1 MKISIKTGLTS
12 LLIVLALAF
21 CGNAFVSLVGLNQT
35 NASTITLGKN
45 SLPSA
50 RTIGD
55 LEAILTD
62 KRLAYAQHIL
72 SLTDETMTKA
82 EQRINDVKQ
91 RAAEQIAAY
100 RALAPSDVERKLIDQ
115 IEAGALAYD
124 TLAVPM
130 LALSRQNK
138 NEEAAAILS
147 GVMRDQATKN
157 GALLKQLKDVN
168 LDAANRAVDGAA
180 KAFSSAMEI
189 SIATIFVILA
199 LCGFGIYYVVR
210 IVSLPLTR
218 ITGSMKELAEGAFD
232 REIPYR
238 SRADEIGKIAA
249 ALEVFRESA
258 LANQRLER
266 EVAAQRTLS
275 EQERDRLA
283 RSERVRAEAMADAT
297 AQLGKGL
304 KQLSRG
310 DLSGQIT
317 EPFVAE
323 LESLRADF
331 NSATGQLAET
341 LRAVAEATG
350 AIDIGTSEISQGAQD
365 LSRRT
370 EQQAASLE
378 ETAAALDEITAN
390 VSNSSKRADEARAVA
405 AQANAGAAH
414 SGVVVSNAV
423 NAMERIEQSS
433 HQIANI
439 IGVID
444 EIAFQTNLL
453 ALNAGVEAAR
463 AGEAGKGFA
472 VVAQEVRELAQR
484 SAKAAKEIK
493 DLIRSSSVE
502 VQNGVK
508 LVSETG
514 EALKTIEGYII
525 TVNQHMDAIATSA
538 KEQSVGLSEV
548 NTAVNQMD
556 QVTQQNAA
564 MVEQTNA
571 ASATLAEEAARLR
584 ELISQF
590 QLGGARASQEAPRR
604 KPAASAVAAGALH
617 KPAISPVRKMANTVA
632 AAFGAK
638 TSAGAG
644 HWEDF

>member
-1 MKISIKTGLTS
+1 MNISIKTGLTS

-55 LEAILTD
+55 LEATLTD

-82 EQRINDVKQ
+82 EQRINDIKQ

-100 RALAPSDVERKLIDQ
+100 RALAPSDVDRKLIDQ

-168 LDAANRAVDGAA
+168 LDAANQAVDGAA
-180 KAFSSAMEI
+180 KAFSSVMEI
-189 SIATIFVILA
+189 SIATIVVILA
-199 LCGFGIYYVVR
+199 LCGFGIYYAVR

-218 ITGSMKELAEGAFD
+218 ITGSMKELAEGALD

-283 RSERVRAEAMADAT
+283 QSERVRAEAMADAT

-365 LSRRT
+365 LSKRT

-604 KPAASAVAAGALH
+604 KPAAFAVAAGALH
-617 KPAISPVRKMANTVA
+617 RSAISPVRKMANTVA

>member
-1 MKISIKTGLTS
+1 MEMSIRTGLTS
-12 LLIVLALAF
+12 LLVVLALAF
-21 CGNAFVSLVGLNQT
+21 CGNALVSLVGLNET
-35 NASTITLGKN
+35 NASTISLGKN
-45 SLPSA
+45 MLPSV

-55 LEAILTD
+55 LEAALTD

-72 SLTDETMTKA
+72 SLTPETIAKA

-91 RAAEQIAAY
+91 KAAQQITAY
-100 RALAPSDVERKLIDQ
+100 RALAASDVERKLIDQ
-115 IEAGALAYD
+115 IEAGVATYD
-124 TLAVPM
+124 TLAAPM
-130 LALSRQNK
+130 IELSRQNK
-138 NEEAAAILS
+138 NEEAAAILN
-147 GVMRDQATKN
+147 GAMRNQAIKN
-157 GALLKQLKDVN
+157 GELLNQLKDVN
-168 LDAANRAVDGAA
+168 LDVANQAVGSAA
-180 KAFSSAMEI
+180 KAFSSALGI
-189 SIATIFVILA
+189 SIATIVVILG
-199 LCGFGIYYVVR
+199 LSGFGIYYAVR

-218 ITGSMKELAEGAFD
+218 ITGSMKELAEGALD

-238 SRADEIGKIAA
+238 SRADEIGNIAA

-258 LANQRLER
+258 LANQRLEQ

-275 EQERDRLA
+275 ERERDRIAQL
-283 RSERVRAEAMADAT
+283 EEVRAEAMAYAT
-297 AQLGKGL
+297 AQLGRGL
-304 KQLSRG
+304 KQLSHG
-310 DLSGQIT
+310 DLTGRIT

-331 NSATGQLAET
+331 NSATAQLAET
-341 LRAVAEATG
+341 LRAVADATG
-350 AIDIGTSEISQGAQD
+350 AIDVGTSEISQGAQD
-365 LSRRT
+365 LSKRT

-378 ETAAALDEITAN
+378 ETAAALDEITVN

-423 NAMERIEQSS
+423 NAMQRIEQSS
-433 HQIANI
+433 NQIANI

-484 SAKAAKEIK
+484 SAQAAKEIK

-502 VQNGVK
+502 VQSGVK

-525 TVNQHMDAIATSA
+525 TVNQHMGAIATSA

-548 NTAVNQMD
+548 NIAVNQMD

-571 ASATLAEEAARLR
+571 ASATLAGEATRLR
-584 ELISQF
+584 ELLNQF
-590 QLGGARASQEAPRR
+590 QLGVTRASQDAPRR
-604 KPAASAVAAGALH
+604 KPPASPVAVTALH
-617 KPAISPVRKMANTVA
+617 KPAISPARKMANTVA
-632 AAFGAK
+632 AAFGGK
-638 TSAGAG
+638 TA
-644 HWEDF
+644 

>member
-12 LLIVLALAF
+12 LLVVLALAF
-21 CGNAFVSLVGLNQT
+21 CGNAFVSLVGLNET
-35 NASTITLGKN
+35 NVSTISLGRGM
-45 SLPSA
+45 LPSV

-55 LEAILTD
+55 LEAALTD

-72 SLTDETMTKA
+72 SLTPEAIAKA

-91 RAAEQIAAY
+91 TAAQQIAAY
-100 RALAPSDVERKLIDQ
+100 RALAASDIERKLIDQ
-115 IEAGALAYD
+115 IDAGVATYD
-124 TLAVPM
+124 TLAAPM
-130 LALSRQNK
+130 IELSRQNK
-138 NEEAAAILS
+138 NEEAAAILN
-147 GVMRDQATKN
+147 GGMRDQALRN

-168 LDAANRAVDGAA
+168 LDAANQVVDGAA

-189 SIATIFVILA
+189 SIATIVVILG
-199 LCGFGIYYVVR
+199 LSGFGIYYAVR
-210 IVSLPLTR
+210 VVSLPLTR
-218 ITGSMKELAEGAFD
+218 ITGSMKDLAQGALD

-238 SRADEIGKIAA
+238 SRADEIGNIAA

-266 EVAAQRTLS
+266 EVAAQRALS
-275 EQERDRLA
+275 EQERDRVAQL
-283 RSERVRAEAMADAT
+283 EGVRAEAMAYAT

-304 KQLSRG
+304 QQLSRG
-310 DLSGQIT
+310 DLTGQIT

-323 LESLRADF
+323 LESLRVDF
-331 NSATGQLAET
+331 NSATTQLAET
-341 LRAVAEATG
+341 LRAVADATS
-350 AIDIGTSEISQGAQD
+350 AIDVGTSEISQGAQD
-365 LSRRT
+365 LSKRT

-378 ETAAALDEITAN
+378 ETAAALDEITVN

-405 AQANAGAAH
+405 AHANAGAAH

-423 NAMERIEQSS
+423 NAMQRIEQSS
-433 HQIANI
+433 NQIANI

-484 SAKAAKEIK
+484 SAQAAKEIK

-502 VQNGVK
+502 VQSGVK

-548 NTAVNQMD
+548 NIAVNQMD

-564 MVEQTNA
+564 MVEQTTA
-571 ASATLAEEAARLR
+571 ASATLADEATRLR

-590 QLGGARASQEAPRR
+590 QLGGSRTSPEAPRR
-604 KPAASAVAAGALH
+604 KPAALAVAAIALH
-617 KPAISPVRKMANTVA
+617 KPTISPARKMANTVA
-632 AAFGAK
+632 VAFGAK
-638 TSAGAG
+638 TSVSASS
-644 HWEDF
+644 WEEF